1 MQKFSE
7 LKLCH
12 AFFHSN
18 EGGTKARN
26 LLKYAW
32 KGPWKEVP
40 LHHFSFP
47 GFSLPFTFASYRN
60 NFFSQYRSHA
70 TMLMPTGLPV
80 VTLGPFWGSSI
91 DTNTCVGLSNVK
103 SWWCCAVTSDLLPW
117 TECPS
122 CIFPQSH
129 NPEVYFQHSAS
140 CAYFSF
146 PHFAPSFLWNPES
159 WSSDEANPVSRT
171 TSWGPS
177 KSVRL
182 IKLFWPER
190 ESLLLHI

>member
-122 CIFPQSH
+122 RIFPQSH

-140 CAYFSF
+140 CAYFRSRIS
-146 PHFAPSFLWNPES
+146 P
-159 WSSDEANPVSRT
+159 PVSFEIPNPGLQVKQIPYPGQPIGDHR
-171 TSWGPS
+171 
-177 KSVRL
+177 KACA
-182 IKLFWPER
+182 
-190 ESLLLHI
+190 